1 MGNINLDSMSR
12 TVGTFPNG
20 KVQITKHF
28 ADEVY
33 LYRIK
38 KNGDEMPFHRTKSA
52 DYILEMTKHDYTGF
66 DQMEAQT

>member
-1 MGNINLDSMSR
+1 MER
-12 TVGTFPNG
+12 
-20 KVQITKHF
+20 VQITKHF

>member
-1 MGNINLDSMSR
+1 MGTLWELFQMER
-12 TVGTFPNG
+12 
-20 KVQITKHF
+20 VQITKHF

-66 DQMEAQT
+66 DQMEAQR